1 MAVIKREGVYKDLME
16 IGWFKRLVRWRGLQ
30 FTFMFAL
37 LAGFGVIAYAGL
49 FGTPVGGD
57 NIGSTVTWLIWWTLI
72 PVTMLVAARIWC
84 FMCPWIAPGEWLQRL
99 AFWNKGKRSLTLNKK
114 APKFMRNFWLIT
126 LLFVILTWMDFT
138 YELANQPETTVY
150 IAVAFVL
157 LAVMVSLVFE
167 KRTFCRSFCPVG
179 GVISAYSLAAPIE
192 LRNKDAEVCRHCKT
206 RDCIKG
212 NEKGYACPMM
222 IYPYAIDR
230 NTHCVL
236 CTECAKTC
244 PNDNISINIRRPF
257 QDLFKEGLGF
267 LRTRDITFSLSAIA
281 VILLGLIPFENSI
294 MTPAYVG
301 IEESL
306 GNSLGIAPLTL
317 RTIVFVLSGLVAM
330 GVFWGLSWLTG
341 KSARDTAYGTKGI
354 FVWFALAFIPLAIA
368 MHLAHNF
375 FHMFVEGAAVIPALS
390 DPFGFGWNL
399 FGTAGI
405 SFTVL
410 PTAVVPTFQV
420 LAVGLGLAASVYC
433 LYRLTINMFK
443 ERRQALRALAPMMA
457 FLLGLGAFY
466 MWLLTI
472 PMAMRF

>member
-72 PVTMLVAARIWC
+72 PVTMLVAARVWC

-157 LAVMVSLVFE
+157 LAVMVSLIFE

-257 QDLFKEGLGF
+257 LDIFKEGLGF
-267 LRTRDITFSLSAIA
+267 LRTRDVSLSLSVISVVLLGAIPFHNLEMTSVYGSLSASLTGGLGVNETVLQTVLFLMTGVIA
-281 VILLGLIPFENSI
+281 VFIFLGC
-294 MTPAYVG
+294 
-301 IEESL
+301 
-306 GNSLGIAPLTL
+306 
-317 RTIVFVLSGLVAM
+317 
-330 GVFWGLSWLTG
+330 SWL
-341 KSARDTAYGTKGI
+341 ARRGGGDSQYGTKRI
-354 FVWFALAFIPLAIA
+354 FIWFALAFIPLAISS
-368 MHLAHNF
+368 HVAHNY
-375 FHMFVEGAAVIPALS
+375 FHLLEEGAIIIPNLS

-399 FGTAGI
+399 FGTAG
-405 SFTVL
+405 
-410 PTAVVPTFQV
+410 
-420 LAVGLGLAASVYC
+420 ASVTLLSPTIINNLQFLTIGFGFLASGYAM
-433 LYRLTINMFK
+433 YRLSLNMFS
-443 ERRQALRALAPMMA
+443 RQGQAFRIMSPM
-457 FLLGLGAFY
+457 LI
-466 MWLLTI
+466 LLTGIASFYIWVLSI
-472 PMAMRF
+472 PMNTRF

>member
-16 IGWFKRLVRWRGLQ
+16 IGWVKRLVRGGGLQ

-99 AFWNKGKRSLTLNKK
+99 AFWNKGKRSFTLNKK

-126 LLFVILTWMDFT
+126 LLFVVLTWMDFT

-150 IAVAFVL
+150 IALAFVV

-192 LRNKDAEVCRHCKT
+192 LRNKDAEVCRRCKT

-267 LRTRDITFSLSAIA
+267 L
-281 VILLGLIPFENSI
+281 
-294 MTPAYVG
+294 
-301 IEESL
+301 
-306 GNSLGIAPLTL
+306 
-317 RTIVFVLSGLVAM
+317 
-330 GVFWGLSWLTG
+330 
-341 KSARDTAYGTKGI
+341 
-354 FVWFALAFIPLAIA
+354 PLAIA

-410 PTAVVPTFQV
+410 PTTVVPTFQV
-420 LAVGLGLAASVYC
+420 IAVGLGLAASVYC

-443 ERRQALRALAPMMA
+443 VRRQALRAMAPMMV